1 MARFDDL
8 PPELR
13 AAICEYTLPEDEN
26 AIYVFN
32 DEWAYE
38 FFPTTRP
45 RDLGPDDSFNSC
57 LPAHIQVPIPGLY
70 NVCRDARPVVHL
82 WMAKNNLE
90 WYDRRETKERILVR
104 PFDVQRDILYVSQ
117 NEWDTFDGFV
127 NSDELDPEEH
137 QNLRNNIINLA
148 VSADSMSRFD
158 NAEDMARLML
168 RAPNLRKIY
177 VIFNDLPH
185 VEKITT
191 RLANGSEWWSDMSV
205 QQRCEIASQPKP
217 HEKVHIHRLDR
228 HNQLRQFVKVFLRDP
243 QKVID
248 NIWGVLV
255 ERFPDIAHS
264 VTKELK
270 VPRVDVTIMQVP
282 TWDIVR

>member
-1 MARFDDL
+1 MAQFDDL

-13 AAICEYTLPEDEN
+13 AAIWGYTLPEDEN
-26 AIYVFN
+26 AIYIYN
-32 DEWAYE
+32 PEWANE
-38 FFPTTRP
+38 FFPSSRP
-45 RDLGPDDSFNSC
+45 RGPNSDANFNPC
-57 LPAHIQVPIPGLY
+57 LPARIQVPIPGVY
-70 NVCRDARPVVHL
+70 NVCRDARRVVHR

-90 WYDRRETKERILVR
+90 WYDRQETSERILVR
-104 PFDVQRDILYVSQ
+104 PFDVQRDILYVPQ
-117 NEWDTFDGFV
+117 DEWDMFEGFV

-148 VSADSMSRFD
+148 VSADSMSGFD
-158 NAEDMARLML
+158 NAEHIARLML
-168 RAPNLRKIY
+168 RAPNLKKIY
-177 VIFNDLPH
+177 VIFNDLPR
-185 VEKITT
+185 VKKITT
-191 RLANGSEWWSDMSV
+191 YLPNGVEWWTDISV

-228 HNQLRQFVKVFLRDP
+228 HNQLRLFEKVYLRDP
-243 QKVID
+243 QNQMD
-248 NIWGVLV
+248 SIWRILV